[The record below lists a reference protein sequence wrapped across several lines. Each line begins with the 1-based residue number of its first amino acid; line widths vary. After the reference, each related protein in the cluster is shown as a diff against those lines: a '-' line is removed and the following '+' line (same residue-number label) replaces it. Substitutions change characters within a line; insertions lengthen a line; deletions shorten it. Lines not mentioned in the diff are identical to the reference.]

1 MPPYVVLCAF
11 QRFEVWMPGRVPT
24 RPVAEF
30 TLADLVDRYDALMF
44 LAGVGIQ
51 AAFLDHHRALTTDA
65 TQTVTELYHR
75 LADRSA
81 APVDELQRF
90 VLQTVWC
97 LFAEDLGMLD
107 NYPLQTIVN
116 VLRRDQTRSSYAE
129 LGALYEVLNQRSNR
143 NRHGALKGTRYV
155 NGELFARPAKLH
167 LEPAE
172 LDLIARA
179 AEFDWRKVNPTIFGS
194 IPQPDPTETSTK
206 HGCHIGTLSLT
217 MTHPKW

>member
-1 MPPYVVLCAF
+1 
-11 QRFEVWMPGRVPT
+11 MPGRVPT